1 MWPCPVLSLKQ
12 GITAHKALRRKEV
25 TTMEL
30 KEKVA
35 YIKGLMEGMEFDT
48 STKEGK
54 LLAAVV
60 DTLDA
65 MAAEVE
71 TIDEDV
77 SQLFDEV
84 DAVSEDLEEVED
96 YLFEDEDSDEDY
108 ADEYEAGL
116 YEITCPNCGE
126 VVCVDEDMLSSDD
139 LTCPSCGTKFEV
151 DFSEDEAD
159 AEEASEEE
167 NE

>member
-1 MWPCPVLSLKQ
+1 
-12 GITAHKALRRKEV
+12 
-25 TTMEL
+25 MEL

-84 DAVSEDLEEVED
+84 DAVSEDLEDVEN
-96 YLFEDEDSDEDY
+96 YLFDDDEDGDDEDY

-151 DFSEDEAD
+151 DFSEDEAGG
-159 AEEASEEE
+159 EEADEPEEE
-167 NE
+167 E